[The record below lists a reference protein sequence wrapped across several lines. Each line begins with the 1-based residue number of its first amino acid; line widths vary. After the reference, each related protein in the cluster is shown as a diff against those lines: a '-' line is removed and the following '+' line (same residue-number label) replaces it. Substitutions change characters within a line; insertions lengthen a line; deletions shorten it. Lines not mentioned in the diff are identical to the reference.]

1 MNDRG
6 TSETELRRLVADVL
20 RLRPEDWGDEDARV
34 LFARILRLEARI
46 EAMERHHAE
55 VHPKCALGR
64 RTAGRTTA
72 PQHEEA
78 ALFPPRQG
86 RLAA

>member
-1 MNDRG
+1 MKQEH
-6 TSETELRRLVADVL
+6 TPEVELRRLVADVL

-46 EAMERHHAE
+46 EAMERHHSE
-55 VHPKCALGR
+55 VHPKCAVGR
-64 RTAGRTTA
+64 RTAGRTTT
-72 PQHEEA
+72 PQHEAA
-78 ALFPPRQG
+78 ALYTPRQG